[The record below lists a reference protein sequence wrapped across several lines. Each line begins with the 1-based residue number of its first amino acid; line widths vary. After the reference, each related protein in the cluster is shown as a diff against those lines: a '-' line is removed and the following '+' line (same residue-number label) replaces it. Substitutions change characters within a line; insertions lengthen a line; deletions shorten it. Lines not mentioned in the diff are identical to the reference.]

1 MSSLGISGDL
11 LWVVAALFFLV
22 ALLYSSVGLGGGSTY
37 TAIMT
42 IIGVHYIMIPT
53 VSLMLNLIVT
63 FVGMINYWRG
73 GYVKLQLIAPF
84 LVTSLPA
91 AYLGGSMHLSR
102 TVFLWLLLTTLVF
115 VVLRIYFGADLAFR
129 FSLTKGQKLLFA
141 LTLGIVLGFVAGT
154 VGIGGG
160 IYLVP
165 LMIMF
170 SLASAKE
177 AAAAGAVFIWLNS
190 LSGIIARAQW
200 TNLVITDMVP
210 MLVLVLLGVVI
221 IIAIFF
227 ISRKV
232 I

>member
-1 MSSLGISGDL
+1 
-11 LWVVAALFFLV
+11 
-22 ALLYSSVGLGGGSTY
+22 
-37 TAIMT
+37 
-42 IIGVHYIMIPT
+42 
-53 VSLMLNLIVT
+53 
-63 FVGMINYWRG
+63 MINYWRG
-73 GYVKLQLIAPF
+73 GFVKLRLIAPF
-84 LVTSLPA
+84 LLTSIPA
-91 AYLGGSMHLSR
+91 AYLGGSLHLSR

-115 VVLRIYFGADLAFR
+115 VVLRIYFGADLAFK
-129 FSLTKGQKLLFA
+129 FNLTKRQKLLFA
-141 LTLGIVLGFVAGT
+141 FTLGIILGFVAGT

-170 SLASAKE
+170 SLSSAKE

-200 TNLVITDMVP
+200 TNLVITDAVP
-210 MLVLVLLGVVI
+210 LMVLVLLGGFTGSYLGSFRFKPAVIQKTLGVVI